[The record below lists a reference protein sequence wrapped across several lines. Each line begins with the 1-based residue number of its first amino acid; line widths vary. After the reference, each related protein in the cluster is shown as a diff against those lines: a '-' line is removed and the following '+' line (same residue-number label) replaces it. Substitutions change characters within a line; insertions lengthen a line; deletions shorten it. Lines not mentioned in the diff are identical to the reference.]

1 MAVNIDYGLDT
12 LQSGYNQLVQAE
24 AKKSKAEA
32 EKKARDEKAAR
43 QKSKGLISTAIGAGA
58 VAAFGPAA
66 LPFLS
71 TGNRLLMGSD
81 AEGSDA
87 QALADVAGLAGNI
100 SSAGKAA
107 ALTKADKL
115 FNTRMKRAS
124 EFAKTL
130 PAEQRVGFMNKLYD
144 MADKYETE
152 RGNFDPGFFES
163 LDPNLQFKPTAPVA
177 QNPLEIDPELA
188 GKYASLQRNK
198 ELANIADNRDPIT
211 GKKREGT
218 LGPDYMYQGERSFV
232 PNPGEAAGINMSMPA
247 PADNP
252 YVKAAD
258 EAKTAYPP
266 NPYQSGNPFEMRE
279 TNTAYAP
286 NPYESGNPFGIR
298 KRKLGFRD
306 YRDYSE

>member
-12 LQSGYNQLVQAE
+12 LQSGYNQLIQAE
-24 AKKSKAEA
+24 GKKSQAEA
-32 EKKARDEKAAR
+32 EKKARDAKAAR

-71 TGNRLLMGSD
+71 TGNKLLMGSD
-81 AEGSDA
+81 AQGSDA
-87 QALADVAGLAGNI
+87 QALADVAGLAGGI

-107 ALTKADKL
+107 ALGKADKL

-152 RGNFDPGFFES
+152 KGNFDPGFFES

-177 QNPLEIDPELA
+177 QNPMEIDPELA
-188 GKYASLQRNK
+188 GKYADLQRNK
-198 ELANIADNRDPIT
+198 ELANISANLDPTT
-211 GKKREGT
+211 GDARGES
-218 LGPDYMYQGERSFV
+218 LGPNYRYQGEQSFDA
-232 PNPGEAAGINMSMPA
+232 NPADKNMGMPA
-247 PADNP
+247 PADNSFA
-252 YVKAAD
+252 KAAD
-258 EAKTAYPP
+258 VEISPYKANKNEPLPP
-266 NPYQSGNPFEMRE
+266 EMRE
-279 TNTAYAP
+279 VKTAYAP
-286 NPYESGNPFGIR
+286 NPYQSGNPFGIR

-306 YRDYSE
+306 YRNY